1 MGRFGR
7 NRDVSEKTPI
17 AVPAVVA
24 VRYKNKHTR
33 ILNISLLH
41 VAVTGIIH
49 NFL

>member
-1 MGRFGR
+1 MGRFGHNR
-7 NRDVSEKTPI
+7 NVSEKTRV

-33 ILNISLLH
+33 ILNIGVLH
-41 VAVTGIIH
+41 VVVTEIIH